1 MSPVLGEILSV
12 PRATGPVGGAQL
24 PTPYPPV
31 TPPAIRHCDELVCAA
46 ALFKADPL
54 VEATRRPGGKD

>member
-1 MSPVLGEILSV
+1 MSRVILGEILSA
-12 PRATGPVGGAQL
+12 PGAAGPVGGAQL
-24 PTPYPPV
+24 PALPSV
-31 TPPAIRHCDELVCAA
+31 MPPAIRHCDELACAA